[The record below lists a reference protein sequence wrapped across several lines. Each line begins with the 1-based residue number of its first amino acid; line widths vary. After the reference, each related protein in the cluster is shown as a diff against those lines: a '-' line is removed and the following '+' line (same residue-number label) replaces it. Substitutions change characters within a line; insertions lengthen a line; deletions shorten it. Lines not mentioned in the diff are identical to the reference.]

1 VQLEAIEQNGEILGN
16 LDGIDRCARAS
27 ACAFV
32 HVCASTGAQGLVRAW
47 ASVHLPVR
55 SKLDQIILQASKD
68 KTKAAAVKA
77 ANQERRIVTAM

>member
-1 VQLEAIEQNGEILGN
+1 MQLEAIEQNGEILGN
-16 LDGIDRCARAS
+16 LDGIDRRARAS
-27 ACAFV
+27 ACAGRA
-32 HVCASTGAQGLVRAW
+32 CLCINWCTGLVRAW